1 MKRLLSI
8 LVLLFLASALVSTT
22 VNAGADPCRR
32 AVVHSANGR
41 PIGLL
46 VVCPNPA
53 GGFTAT
59 LIRPDETVLCGPSP
73 VVRAPNGELT
83 FQCNN
88 VRFFFGCNR
97 GGCGWHAGQ
106 RHGALTRA

>member
-8 LVLLFLASALVSTT
+8 LVLLLLATALVSTT
-22 VNAGADPCRR
+22 ANAGTDNCRH
-32 AVVHSANGR
+32 AIVHAANGM
-41 PIGLL
+41 PIGML

-59 LIRPDETVLCGPSP
+59 LFRPDGTVLCGPSP
-73 VVRAPNGELT
+73 VFRAPNGELG
-83 FQCNN
+83 FQYNN
-88 VRFFFGCNR
+88 FRFFFGCVAR
-97 GGCGWHAGQ
+97 GCFWHAGQ